1 MLVCEQQIETRV
13 SSKTSMNSR
22 AIIYSMKRRK
32 KKEVSI
38 ACIHI
43 QTCKH
48 TQYAYNNAH
57 TRRLM
62 FIDITI
68 IFVKQCITN
77 WKSLD
82 IFTFYLSGFWREFFF
97 RRRRIFSYKINS
109 FFILFVLFLF
119 RHSCFTRNSHM
130 IAGSGEK
137 KTHHAHTK
145 NICAPHWMNWCEKEW
160 EIALIYLIGHLSYS
174 RFDFILSM

>member
-1 MLVCEQQIETRV
+1 MLVWKQQIETRV

-22 AIIYSMKRRK
+22 AIVYSMKRR

-38 ACIHI
+38 ACINI

-48 TQYAYNNAH
+48 TQYVYNAH

-82 IFTFYLSGFWREFFF
+82 IFTFYLRWFWREFFF
-97 RRRRIFSYKINS
+97 RRRRIFRTKKL
-109 FFILFVLFLF
+109 FLHFVCALFVSSFVFYEKFTHYCWF
-119 RHSCFTRNSHM
+119 RQ
-130 IAGSGEK
+130 K
-137 KTHHAHTK
+137 KTPRTHNK
-145 NICAPHWMNWCEKEW
+145 YMCAPLNELMWKRVRNCLNIFNWP
-160 EIALIYLIGHLSYS
+160 
-174 RFDFILSM
+174 FIVQSFWLHTLHVNNS

>member
-97 RRRRIFSYKINS
+97 SSAAHIFVQNKL
-109 FFILFVLFLF
+109 FLHFVCALFVSSFVF
-119 RHSCFTRNSHM
+119 YEKFTHDCWLRR
-130 IAGSGEK
+130 K
-137 KTHHAHTK
+137 KNAPRTHNK
-145 NICAPHWMNWCEKEW
+145 YMCAPLNELMWKRVRNCLNIFNWP
-160 EIALIYLIGHLSYS
+160 
-174 RFDFILSM
+174 FIVQSFWLHT